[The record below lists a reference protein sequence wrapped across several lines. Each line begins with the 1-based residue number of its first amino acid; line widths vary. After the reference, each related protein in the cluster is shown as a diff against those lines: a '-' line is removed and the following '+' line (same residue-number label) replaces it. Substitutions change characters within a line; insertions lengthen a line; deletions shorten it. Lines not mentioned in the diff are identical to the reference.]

1 MIKIKHNNQENFE
14 RSEFLGNNNLVIT
27 APTTPTRVSFAAWRP
42 DKKTQLGD
50 FAEMSEKLVV

>member
-1 MIKIKHNNQENFE
+1 MIKIKYNNQENFE
-14 RSEFLGNNNLVIT
+14 EVSFRSGYKWQQLQ
-27 APTTPTRVSFAAWRP
+27 TRVSFTAWRP